1 MRPKHQMMLLS
12 HSKSMYNFESFMTI
26 VLDWKI
32 GRDEVEEP
40 SKENDNLQGEIPA
53 HKHTAVK

>member
-1 MRPKHQMMLLS
+1 
-12 HSKSMYNFESFMTI
+12 MYNLESFVTI

-40 SKENDNLQGEIPA
+40 SEENHNLQGEIPA
-53 HKHTAVK
+53 HKHTTVK

>member
-1 MRPKHQMMLLS
+1 
-12 HSKSMYNFESFMTI
+12 MYNFESFMTI

-40 SKENDNLQGEIPA
+40 SKENHNLQGEIPA